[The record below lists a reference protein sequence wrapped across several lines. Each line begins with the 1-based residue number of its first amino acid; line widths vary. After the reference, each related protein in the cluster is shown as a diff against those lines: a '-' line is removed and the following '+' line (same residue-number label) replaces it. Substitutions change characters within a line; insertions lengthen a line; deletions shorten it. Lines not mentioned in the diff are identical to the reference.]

1 MASRIQGIMVAVDGS
16 ESSNRAIDVA
26 AALAKLEKAALV
38 IVTVAAPSSAAARR
52 EFQRI
57 EHSAVD
63 PSETASQATLMDA
76 QQRAGW
82 ADVKA
87 RTIMLW
93 GDPAEEIIKAVVS
106 EKVDALVVGRRGQGQ
121 LTGLLLGSVSQKLVS
136 LSPCMVT
143 VVP

>member
-16 ESSNRAIDVA
+16 ESSNRAIDAA
-26 AALAKLEKAALV
+26 AALARLENAALV
-38 IVTVAAPSSAAARR
+38 IVSVAAPSAAATRR

-57 EHSAVD
+57 EHSAAD
-63 PSETASQATLMDA
+63 PSETASQAILMDA

-82 ADVKA
+82 ADVRAK
-87 RTIMLW
+87 TIMLW
-93 GDPAEEIIKAVVS
+93 GEPAEEIIKAVVG
-106 EKVDALVVGRRGQGQ
+106 EKVDALVVGRRGHGQ
-121 LTGLLLGSVSQKLVS
+121 LAGLLLGSVSQKLVS

>member
-1 MASRIQGIMVAVDGS
+1 MASRIQGIMVATDGS
-16 ESSNRAIDVA
+16 ESSDRAIDVA
-26 AALAKLEKAALV
+26 AALAQLEKTSLV
-38 IVTVAAPSSAAARR
+38 IVTVATPSSAVARR

-57 EHSAVD
+57 EGSAAD
-63 PSETASQATLMDA
+63 PSETAAQAILMDA

-82 ADVKA
+82 AAVKA
-87 RTIMLW
+87 RSIMLW

-106 EKVDALVVGRRGQGQ
+106 EKVDALVVGRRGHGK
-121 LTGLLLGSVSQKLVS
+121 LAGLLLGSVSQKLVS

>member
-1 MASRIQGIMVAVDGS
+1 MASRIQGIMVATDGS
-16 ESSNRAIDVA
+16 ESSDRAVDVA
-26 AALAKLEKAALV
+26 AALAQLEKTSLV
-38 IVTVAAPSSAAARR
+38 IVTVATPSPAAARR

-57 EHSAVD
+57 EGSAAD
-63 PSETASQATLMDA
+63 PSETAAQAILMDA

-82 ADVKA
+82 AAVKA
-87 RTIMLW
+87 RTVMLW

-106 EKVDALVVGRRGQGQ
+106 EKVDALVVGRRGHGK
-121 LTGLLLGSVSQKLVS
+121 LAGLLLGSVSQKLVS

>member
-1 MASRIQGIMVAVDGS
+1 MASRIQGIMVATDGS
-16 ESSNRAIDVA
+16 ESSDRAVDVA
-26 AALAKLEKAALV
+26 AALAQLEKTSLV
-38 IVTVAAPSSAAARR
+38 IVTVATPSSAAARR

-57 EHSAVD
+57 EGSAAD
-63 PSETASQATLMDA
+63 PSETAAQAILMDA

-87 RTIMLW
+87 RTIELW

-106 EKVDALVVGRRGQGQ
+106 EKVDALVVGRRGHGK
-121 LTGLLLGSVSQKLVS
+121 LAGLLLGSVSQKLVS

>member
-1 MASRIQGIMVAVDGS
+1 MASRIQRIMVASDGS
-16 ESSNRAIDVA
+16 DSSNRAIDVA
-26 AALAKLEKAALV
+26 AALARREKADLV
-38 IVTVAAPSSAAARR
+38 IVSVATPSPAAARR

-57 EHSAVD
+57 EGSAAD
-63 PSETASQATLMDA
+63 PSETASQAILMDA
-76 QQRAGW
+76 EQRAGW

-93 GDPAEEIIKAVVS
+93 GDPAEAIIKAVVS
-106 EKVDALVVGRRGQGQ
+106 EKVDAVVVGRRGHGQ
-121 LTGLLLGSVSQKLVS
+121 LAGLLLGSISQKLVS

>member
-1 MASRIQGIMVAVDGS
+1 MASRIQGIMVATDGS
-16 ESSNRAIDVA
+16 ESSDRAVDVA
-26 AALAKLEKAALV
+26 AALAQLEKTSLV
-38 IVTVAAPSSAAARR
+38 IVTVATPSPAAARR

-57 EHSAVD
+57 EGSAAD
-63 PSETASQATLMDA
+63 PSETAAQAILIDA

-106 EKVDALVVGRRGQGQ
+106 EKVDALVIGRRGHGK
-121 LTGLLLGSVSQKLVS
+121 LAGLVLGSVSQKLVS
-136 LSPCMVT
+136 LSPRMVT

>member
-1 MASRIQGIMVAVDGS
+1 MVATDGS
-16 ESSNRAIDVA
+16 ESSDRAIDVA
-26 AALAKLEKAALV
+26 AALAQLEKTSLV
-38 IVTVAAPSSAAARR
+38 IVTVATPSSAVARR

-57 EHSAVD
+57 EGSAAD
-63 PSETASQATLMDA
+63 PSETAAQAILMDA

-82 ADVKA
+82 AAVKA
-87 RTIMLW
+87 RSIMLW

-106 EKVDALVVGRRGQGQ
+106 EKVDALVVGRRGHGK
-121 LTGLLLGSVSQKLVS
+121 LAGLLLGSVSQKLVS

>member
-1 MASRIQGIMVAVDGS
+1 MASRIQSIMVAVDGS
-16 ESSNRAIDVA
+16 DSSNRALDVA
-26 AALAKLEKAALV
+26 AGLARLEKAALV
-38 IVTVAAPSSAAARR
+38 IVSVATPSPAAARR

-57 EHSAVD
+57 EHSAAD
-63 PSETASQATLMDA
+63 PSETISQATLMDA

-106 EKVDALVVGRRGQGQ
+106 EKVDALVVGRRGHGQ
-121 LTGLLLGSVSQKLVS
+121 LAGLLLGSVSQKLVS